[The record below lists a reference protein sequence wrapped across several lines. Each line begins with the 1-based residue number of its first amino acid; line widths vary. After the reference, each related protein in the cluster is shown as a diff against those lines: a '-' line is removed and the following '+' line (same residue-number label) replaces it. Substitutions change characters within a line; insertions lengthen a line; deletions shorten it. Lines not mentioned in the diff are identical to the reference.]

1 MKNDKFVFL
10 ILLTAKRKKS
20 KFAVA
25 MTLADLS
32 GLYGGLAQTKALIK
46 ELAGKRTGNVFLQ
59 GLRASSAPLLFCGV
73 AQNGAPET
81 FFCRASVRLRLR
93 FCSVEW
99 LRTGVSLVS

>member
-20 KFAVA
+20 KFAGA

-59 GLRASSAPLLFCGV
+59 GRH
-73 AQNGAPET
+73 
-81 FFCRASVRLRLR
+81 RLR

>member
-1 MKNDKFVFL
+1 
-10 ILLTAKRKKS
+10 
-20 KFAVA
+20 

-73 AQNGAPET
+73 ARSGGKSCILIILNDQEEAAYFYHDMVQTIGDEN
-81 FFCRASVRLRLR
+81 VL
-93 FCSVEW
+93 
-99 LRTGVSLVS
+99 